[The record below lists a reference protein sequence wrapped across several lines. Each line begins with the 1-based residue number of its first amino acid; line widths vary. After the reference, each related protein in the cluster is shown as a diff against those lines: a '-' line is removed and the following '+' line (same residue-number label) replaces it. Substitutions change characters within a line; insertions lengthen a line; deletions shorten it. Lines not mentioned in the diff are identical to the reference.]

1 MPSCIPLI
9 SFLCK
14 SQSLYML
21 HAGFVQCLL
30 SPKRLRVDFM
40 SINQADPIFR
50 TYIDVTQA

>member
-1 MPSCIPLI
+1 M
-9 SFLCK
+9 

-40 SINQADPIFR
+40 SINQADPILR

>member
-1 MPSCIPLI
+1 MLSCIPLI

-14 SQSLYML
+14 SHSLYML

-40 SINQADPIFR
+40 SINQADPILR